1 MPTSVHDEML
11 STQACPNLSEWADQ
25 TDCGYRLERE
35 RIHLLLI
42 DDARHGLEDVLA
54 GRTREAD
61 QALAD
66 RQKRLG

>member
-42 DDARHGLEDVLA
+42 DDALQGLRDAVA

-61 QALAD
+61 QALAALQE
-66 RQKRLG
+66 RRG